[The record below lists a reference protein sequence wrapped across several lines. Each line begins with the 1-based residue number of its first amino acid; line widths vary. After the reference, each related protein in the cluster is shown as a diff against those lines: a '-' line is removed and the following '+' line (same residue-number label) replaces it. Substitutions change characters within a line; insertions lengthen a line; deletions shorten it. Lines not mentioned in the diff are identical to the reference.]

1 MPDTPPAE
9 LQTMSDPPADP
20 LRRRAAEVAAG
31 GRMRAAWPW
40 LARFVRPQ
48 AGRLAAVLL
57 LSVVATGLAL
67 AQPYITRYLIDDG
80 LLARRMDVILVLCG
94 ILVGAAAVSAVLS
107 GLNRWHYV
115 DASARVL
122 FALREAVYA
131 HLQRL
136 SPTFYARTRGG
147 DVIQR
152 LDGDVGEIQR
162 FAVDGLLALV
172 NGIIALTGTL
182 VLMLTLSW
190 KLSLLAFVILPAQF
204 LFLRYMRPRVEA
216 RTRDVRDRASDLTSF
231 IMDALAAMKL
241 IQAVGAERRQ
251 AEALGDLHRR
261 YRGHLLRQQMTG
273 YATTAVPGLM
283 TALATALVF
292 VAGGWMVIEGG
303 LSLGALIAFSIYMA
317 RATGPVQTL
326 LGLYVAVRRAVV
338 SLDRVM
344 AIMDAPPAVT
354 APENPRPLPVG
365 AAGHIVFDDVS
376 FAYPDN
382 PQPVLDRLCGEFPAG
397 RKIGLVGA
405 SGVGKSTLIDLLHR
419 HYDPGAGRI
428 LFDGIDLRDL
438 DLAEL
443 RRRIAVVAQDTV
455 LLSGSIADNIRYAA
469 PWADEQAVL
478 RAAGS
483 ARVDEFAGRLPDGY
497 GTPVGTG
504 GTALSGGQRQR
515 IAIARAILQDPLV
528 LILDEAT
535 AAVDLETES
544 SIGRAIDALF
554 PDRTRIVIS
563 HRAETLAGADPILD
577 MRDGRLEPRPR
588 LGPARTMP

>member
-1 MPDTPPAE
+1 MPDRPPAAPN
-9 LQTMSDPPADP
+9 TMGEPGGDP
-20 LRRRAAEVAAG
+20 LRRTAAAMAENG
-31 GRMRAAWPW
+31 IRPAWRW
-40 LARFVRPQ
+40 LSGFVRPQ
-48 AGRLAAVLL
+48 AARLAAVLL

-80 LLARRMDVILVLCG
+80 LLARRMDVIVVLCG
-94 ILVGAAAVSAVLS
+94 ILVGAAAVGAVLS
-107 GLNRWHYV
+107 GLNRWQYV

-172 NGIIALTGTL
+172 NGVIALTGTL

-190 KLSLLAFVILPAQF
+190 QLSLLALVILPAQF

-216 RTRDVRDRASDLTSF
+216 RTRDVRERASDLTSF

-241 IQAVGAERRQ
+241 VQAVGAERRQ
-251 AEALGDLHRR
+251 SETLYGLHAR
-261 YRGHLLRQQMTG
+261 YRDDLLRQQMTG
-273 YATTAVPGLM
+273 YVTTAVPGVM
-283 TALATALVF
+283 TAFGTALVF
-292 VAGGWMVIEGG
+292 VAGGWLVVTGG
-303 LSLGALIAFSIYMA
+303 LSLGALVAFSIYMA

-326 LGLYVAVRRAVV
+326 LGLYVAVRRAAV

-354 APENPRPLPVG
+354 APQTPRPLPVA
-365 AAGHIVFDDVS
+365 AAGRIVFEGVS
-376 FAYPDN
+376 FAYPDSA
-382 PQPVLDRLCGEFPAG
+382 QPVLGDLSAAFPGGA
-397 RKIGLVGA
+397 KVGLVGA
-405 SGVGKSTLIDLLHR
+405 SGTGKSTLIDLLHR
-419 HYDPGAGRI
+419 HYDPDSGRI
-428 LFDGIDLRDL
+428 LLDGVDLREL

-455 LLSGSIADNIRYAA
+455 LLQGSIIDNIRYAA
-469 PWADEQAVL
+469 PWADEDAV
-478 RAAGS
+478 RAAAAS
-483 ARVDEFAGRLPDGY
+483 AHVDEFARQLPDGY
-497 GTPVGTG
+497 DTGVGSR

-515 IAIARAILQDPLV
+515 VAIARAILQDPLV

-535 AAVDLETES
+535 SAVDVDTER
-544 SIGRAIDALF
+544 SIGRAIDELF

-563 HRAETLAGADPILD
+563 HRPETLAGADPILD

-588 LGPARTMP
+588 LGPARTLP